1 MISAAE
7 DIVIHSSGR
16 RLYALGAFASF
27 CFVGGIF
34 QLLPLL
40 EAQELKSFWGW
51 TFILMCV
58 LFAVWAI
65 CAFWIGLR
73 QHEIAYRLT
82 EEGVYFGN
90 QSDPAFQWKEIQG
103 ARLVRGKRRSYV
115 AIILKDGAKF
125 NRAGILPDLIAT
137 FLGKPTDSGVVVSNV
152 DTRIDFST
160 LLDLIRPFLRTYG
173 LSELTES

>member
-1 MISAAE
+1 
-7 DIVIHSSGR
+7 
-16 RLYALGAFASF
+16 
-27 CFVGGIF
+27 
-34 QLLPLL
+34 
-40 EAQELKSFWGW
+40 
-51 TFILMCV
+51 MCV

-73 QHEIAYRLT
+73 QHETAYRLT